1 MKRNA
6 KIVAY
11 DGDVRV
17 TVIVKLVSASGA
29 LSTTEANNVI
39 RIWSPL
45 PLPML
50 SARFHIHHL
59 THVIQKSHDVY

>member
-6 KIVAY
+6 KIVAN

-29 LSTTEANNVI
+29 LSTTEANYVI
-39 RIWSPL
+39 EYGA
-45 PLPML
+45 
-50 SARFHIHHL
+50 SAIADAIRTIPYTSFNPCNTKIA
-59 THVIQKSHDVY
+59 